1 MEHVRRS
8 QLALSNFPYTKY
20 SLDWTLDSLE
30 RIGGPCIE
38 FYAAHPHFAL
48 ADATPA
54 RITAL
59 AHKIRKHNLRV
70 VDFCPENCSY
80 PLNAASADP
89 EVARRTIDEYVRG
102 IQTSSELEC
111 PYCLFFPGIPLK
123 DEDLDEVWD
132 RSVAAFR
139 YLADFAEPYGVTLLL
154 ESTKV
159 TSSIIYSTE
168 KQLEFMEAVGADNV
182 DCMIDVTNC
191 LGIHETLDE
200 VYDRLTIDH
209 VKHVHF
215 KHAKGTPESFSVCT
229 PGEGFMDLE
238 GLVRRLDADGYDGYF
253 GCEVFKPYYY
263 EPEQAMIQ
271 FRDWFDALGPVMDW

>member
-30 RIGGPCIE
+30 RLGGHRIE

-48 ADATPA
+48 VDATPA
-54 RITAL
+54 RIKAL
-59 AHKIRKHNLRV
+59 AHKIRKHDLHV

-89 EVARRTIDEYVRG
+89 DVARRTIDEYVRG
-102 IQTSSELEC
+102 IQTASELEC

-132 RSVAAFR
+132 RGVAAFR

-159 TSSIIYSTE
+159 TSSILCST
-168 KQLEFMEAVGADNV
+168 KRQLEFMREVGPANV
-182 DCMIDVTNC
+182 DCMIDTTNC
-191 LGIHETLDE
+191 LGIKETLDE
-200 VYDRLTIDH
+200 VYDQLTIEH
-209 VKHVHF
+209 IRHVHF
-215 KHAKGTPESFSVCT
+215 KDAKGTPESFSVCV

-238 GLVRRLDADGYDGYF
+238 GLVRRFDADGYDGYF
-253 GCEVFKPYYY
+253 GCEVIKPYYY
-263 EPEQAMIQ
+263 EPEKAMVA
-271 FRDWFDALGPVMDW
+271 FRDWFDALDPVMDY